1 MLFLL
6 ETIIPVS
13 ITDSSIMP
21 KPKFWTRVRP
31 IITEYLE
38 TTTIHGLRYLSECR
52 SIIEKAVWFFMI
64 VACICSGAQSILS
77 FFVDSNNDPIKTT
90 ISTTSIQNVPFPAI
104 TIRHNLQHIRL

>member
-1 MLFLL
+1 M
-6 ETIIPVS
+6 T
-13 ITDSSIMP
+13 ITDGIIA

-52 SIIEKAVWFFMI
+52 SIVEKAVWFFLI
-64 VACICSGAQSILS
+64 VACICFEAQSILS

-90 ISTTSIQNVPFPAI
+90 LSTTSVQNVPFPAI
-104 TIRHNLQHIRL
+104 TIRHNLQHIRQ